1 MLIKQSEEGI
11 CTFDTKRKTCL
22 QTDWSKEGIGY
33 LLLQQYCNCETA
45 RAPLCCK
52 DGWSL
57 VFAGSRFTRGAEL
70 GYAPTEYEPLA
81 VAWSLEH
88 ARMFVLGCLIV
99 STDRQP
105 LLGILRDRDL
115 SSIGN
120 PRLLNLKQR
129 TLPYQFTI
137 QHNPGKW
144 HRGPDAMSRNPT
156 ATVSAVTEDKLPSL
170 EAIRENKIEPIDASE
185 DPHTTHT
192 CLQRSA

>member
-1 MLIKQSEEGI
+1 
-11 CTFDTKRKTCL
+11 
-22 QTDWSKEGIGY
+22 
-33 LLLQQYCNCETA
+33 
-45 RAPLCCK
+45 
-52 DGWSL
+52 
-57 VFAGSRFTRGAEL
+57 
-70 GYAPTEYEPLA
+70 
-81 VAWSLEH
+81 
-88 ARMFVLGCLIV
+88 MFVLGCDNLIV
-99 STDRQP
+99 STDHQP

-170 EAIRENKIEPIDASE
+170 EAIRENEIEPTDTSE
-185 DPHTTHT
+185 DPHDAYVLAAFSMTENDTSVPISDIEEKSCSDETYKLIAETVSTGFPMTRHAT
-192 CLQRSA
+192 DFEHIGQFEKDYN